1 MGSCCTGCTLNVLY
15 GVYSMYTNL
24 TLWGPCKEEKE
35 VQLLE
40 RSHDPSPR
48 SGQGETLLLAV
59 GLCVFWYPVKIDL
72 VGVAL
77 LLILRY
83 LLKYFQGCFEMGMFP
98 SSCS

>member
-1 MGSCCTGCTLNVLY
+1 MHIKCALWCVQY
-15 GVYSMYTNL
+15 VYKSYP
-24 TLWGPCKEEKE
+24 LWGPCKEEKE

-83 LLKYFQGCFEMGMFP
+83 LLKYFQGCFEMAMFP

>member
-1 MGSCCTGCTLNVLY
+1 MCFMVCSIVCIQILPSG
-15 GVYSMYTNL
+15 
-24 TLWGPCKEEKE
+24 GPCKEEKE

-77 LLILRY
+77 LLILDI
-83 LLKYFQGCFEMGMFP
+83 C
-98 SSCS
+98 